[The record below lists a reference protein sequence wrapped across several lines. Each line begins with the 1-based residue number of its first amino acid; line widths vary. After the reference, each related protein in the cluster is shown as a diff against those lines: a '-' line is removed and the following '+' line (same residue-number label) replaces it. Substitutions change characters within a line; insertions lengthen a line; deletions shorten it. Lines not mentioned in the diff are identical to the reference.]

1 VIDDPDL
8 RDLPGLREWG
18 DELRAATTRAEDEG
32 AHAGRRHRLPVRRL
46 GVALAAMFLL
56 VPGAVATR
64 SIWDNPVERV
74 APLGPTPSTP
84 VVRLAQGRDAGV
96 AWRVGGYDG
105 DRGRRCVRFD
115 VLRSGAT
122 AGQTA
127 GCGAPRTPAGLTV
140 QISTFPGVGFVF
152 GTTAETVQSV
162 DVVIAGGRRVH
173 AMTTAVPPEVLRRSR
188 MRGGF
193 RVFVAP
199 FRDGVPTAQPPEVT
213 GRDAGGHVLGK
224 VAG

>member
-1 VIDDPDL
+1 VIDPDL
-8 RDLPGLREWG
+8 RDLPGLQEWG
-18 DELRAATTRAEDEG
+18 DELRAATTRAEDER
-32 AHAGRRHRLPVRRL
+32 ARVRRRRPLPVRRL

-74 APLGPTPSTP
+74 APLGPVPSSP
-84 VVRLAQGRDAGV
+84 AVRLAQGRDAGV

-105 DRGRRCVRFD
+105 DGGQRCLRFD
-115 VLRSGAT
+115 VQRSGVT
-122 AGQTA
+122 AGQVA
-127 GCGAPRTPAGLTV
+127 GCGTPRTPAGLTV

-152 GTTAETVQSV
+152 GTAANAVQSV
-162 DVVIAGGRRVH
+162 DVVIADGRRVH
-173 AMTTAVPPEVLRRSR
+173 AVTTAVPHEVLRRSG

-193 RVFVAP
+193 RVFVAR
-199 FRDGVPTAQPPEVT
+199 FRDGVQTVQPPEVT